1 MKKIFF
7 VTAICSLTLL
17 SCHHKHTHEGHSHDE
32 AHEHEHEYEHEHE
45 HEHESHEGATGSDA
59 IHFAEEQQEKIAFSV
74 EHPLIEPFGQVIKTT
89 ARVQSSPTNE
99 AIVSARVSGIVLFQG
114 GDLTEGQNVKAGQSL
129 FSISGAGLTEKNANV
144 RFTEAQTNYTKTEA
158 DYKRAQELVKDKI
171 ISEKDF
177 LQVKTNYE
185 TAKAVYDNLFQN
197 FNKGGQTISA
207 PFAGFIKQ
215 ILVENGRFV
224 EEGSP
229 LAIVSKN
236 NTLILTADVSPKYA
250 ALLPQLVSATIRGGD
265 KTVYSLKDLNGKVL
279 SFGKS
284 VNEDNFL
291 IPVSLQIENKAGFL
305 PGSFVELWLKTQ
317 KGNPV
322 MTIPVSALTEEQGSF
337 FVYVQHNPETFEKQ
351 EVTIGVTDGIR
362 TEILSGLDEED
373 QVVTKGAIS
382 VKLAQSAGTLDPHA
396 GHVH

>member
-7 VTAICSLTLL
+7 VMAVCSLTLL
-17 SCHHKHTHEGHSHDE
+17 SCHHKHTHEGDSPEEGHKDG
-32 AHEHEHEYEHEHE
+32 
-45 HEHESHEGATGSDA
+45 ESSDA
-59 IHFAEEQQEKIAFSV
+59 IHFAVEQQEKIAFAV
-74 EHPLIEPFGQVIKTT
+74 EQPLVEPFGQVIKTT

-99 AIVSARVSGIVLFQG
+99 AIISARISGIVLFQG
-114 GDLTEGQNVKAGQSL
+114 GVLTEGQNVKQGQSL
-129 FSISGAGLTEKNANV
+129 FVVSGAGLTEKNANV
-144 RFTEAQTNYTKTEA
+144 RFTEAQTNYQKAEA
-158 DYKRAQELVKDKI
+158 DYHRVQELVTAQI
-171 ISEKDF
+171 VSEKDF
-177 LQVKTNYE
+177 LQIKKDYE
-185 TAKAVYDNLFQN
+185 TAKAVYNNLFQN
-197 FNKGGQTISA
+197 FSKGGQTVSA
-207 PFAGFIKQ
+207 PFTGFIKQ

-250 ALLPQLVSATIRGGD
+250 GLLPQLVSATIRSGEN
-265 KTVYSLKDLNGKVL
+265 VYSLKDLNGKIL

-284 VNEDNFL
+284 LNEDNYL

-305 PGSFVELWLKTQ
+305 PGGFVELWLKTQ

-322 MTIPVSALTEEQGSF
+322 TTIPVSALTEEQGLF
-337 FVYVQHNPETFEKQ
+337 FAYVQHSPDTFEKR

-362 TEILSGLDEED
+362 TEILSGLNSED
-373 QVVTKGAIS
+373 LVVTKGAVS
-382 VKLAQSAGTLDPHA
+382 VKLAQSTGALDPHA